1 MRWYQNLYIGE
12 LAASQIEEIQR
23 KAKLKQWM
31 FGTYYITLSNHPQA
45 LFDIFH
51 NGMLSQKLFL
61 QQQCMDI
68 VGVAKGKTEALEIVQ
83 EIVWDIYRQTGGF
96 DVQAYFKKQDFVEN

>member
-1 MRWYQNLYIGE
+1 MRWYQDLYLGE
-12 LAASQIEEIQR
+12 LAALQIEEIQR
-23 KAKLKQWM
+23 KAKQNQWM
-31 FGTYYITLSNHPQA
+31 FGTYYITLASNSHT

-61 QQQCMDI
+61 NQQCMDV
-68 VGVAKGKTEALEIVQ
+68 VGVAKGKTEAFEVIQDIVQ
-83 EIVWDIYRQTGGF
+83 DLYTKTGGF